1 MPVNRVAEQVFGTM
15 GTVCWSGQIIPQIW
29 KSWREKATEG
39 LSHWLMLIWAIAAVF
54 LGVFVILQDLNIPLI
69 IQPQIFGLLS
79 LISWSQC
86 LYYEHKK
93 PYRQVI
99 LILTMTLAILGGFE
113 AGMVF
118 AVRPAVNKG
127 NDRPV
132 TFFGVMASITLAVG
146 LLPQYGEIIRFRE
159 VKGIS
164 MFFMAID
171 TLGGVFSLLSL
182 VFREKFDALAAVA
195 YSLVV
200 LLMISVFEVLD
211 GVVIILAVILNP
223 RAERRR
229 RRVAQENADGE
240 SQVGTTINDAVG
252 NRGEKDGDPTL
263 VTSRDASTEPSTP
276 RRMSLVT
283 SEKRTDIERA
293 EAFVADSEKNGQRDN

>member
-1 MPVNRVAEQVFGTM
+1 
-15 GTVCWSGQIIPQIW
+15 
-29 KSWREKATEG
+29 
-39 LSHWLMLIWAIAAVF
+39 
-54 LGVFVILQDLNIPLI
+54 
-69 IQPQIFGLLS
+69 
-79 LISWSQC
+79 
-86 LYYEHKK
+86 
-93 PYRQVI
+93 
-99 LILTMTLAILGGFE
+99 MTLAILGGFE

-132 TFFGVMASITLAVG
+132 TFFGVMASIILAVG

-164 MFFMAID
+164 MFFITID
-171 TLGGVFSLLSL
+171 MLGGVFSLLSL
-182 VFREKFDALAAVA
+182 VFREKFDVLAAVA

-200 LLMISVFEVLD
+200 VLD

-276 RRMSLVT
+276 RRVSLVT

-293 EAFVADSEKNGQRDN
+293 EAFVADSVKNGQQGS